1 MRLSSHRRVRWF
13 RFAVGAFALA
23 LMVFIA
29 LHAPAGVLASAG
41 QHTAA
46 SSGNHARQPCL
57 DSPSFDWTVSNS
69 NVNLVLR
76 APRNAHRSHSLNQV
90 NFSAAST
97 EFSLYNRPPPL
108 S

>member
-1 MRLSSHRRVRWF
+1 MRLSSYRRVRWF
-13 RFAVGAFALA
+13 RFAVGAFALV

-29 LHAPAGVLASAG
+29 LHAPAGMLASAG

-57 DSPSFDWTVSNS
+57 DSPSFDWTVPNS
-69 NVNLVLR
+69 SVNLVLR
-76 APRNAHRSHSLNQV
+76 APRTTRRSHGLNQV
-90 NFSAAST
+90 RYSAAST

-108 S
+108 N

>member
-1 MRLSSHRRVRWF
+1 LRLSSYRRVRWF
-13 RFAVGAFALA
+13 RFAVGAFALV

-29 LHAPAGVLASAG
+29 LHAPAGILASAG

-57 DSPSFDWTVSNS
+57 DSPSFDW
-69 NVNLVLR
+69 NVPHSGVCLVLR
-76 APRNAHRSHSLNQV
+76 APRPVRRSHGLNQV
-90 NFSAAST
+90 KYTPGSS

>member
-29 LHAPAGVLASAG
+29 LHAPVGMLASAG

-57 DSPSFDWTVSNS
+57 DSPSFDWTVADSS
-69 NVNLVLR
+69 VNLVFR
-76 APRNAHRSHSLNQV
+76 APRPARRSHGLDQV
-90 NFSAAST
+90 KYSAASA